1 MKTIVDTIYD
11 AQVGVYDIPKVTE
24 THEEFDIPEA
34 YRLQEE
40 LVERFMT
47 EGKTIIGYKLGLTS
61 REKMEQMGVDSPIHG
76 VFFDDMY
83 LRDGIIDYSKLIHP
97 KAEPEIAVKFSED
110 VPLDASEE
118 ELRSAIGFI
127 APAIDIIDSRY
138 KNFKFTMADVIA
150 DNCSAAQFV
159 VGEWIPYNPE
169 EIDIDSIKAALC
181 IDDECKSEGVSSA
194 VLGSPITA
202 LMEFKDSLA
211 KYGIAIKSG
220 QIVLTG
226 AITAASSFEKGNLIS
241 NQTDRGVVS
250 MK

>member
-1 MKTIVDTIYD
+1 MKSIVDTIYD

-24 THEEFDIPEA
+24 THGEFDIQEA

-40 LVERFMT
+40 LVERFMS

-83 LRDGIIDYSKLIHP
+83 LRDGIIDYDKLIHP

-118 ELRSAIGFI
+118 ELRNAIGYI

-138 KNFKFTMADVIA
+138 RNFKFTMADVVA

-181 IDDECKSEGVSSA
+181 IDDE
-194 VLGSPITA
+194 
-202 LMEFKDSLA
+202 
-211 KYGIAIKSG
+211 
-220 QIVLTG
+220 
-226 AITAASSFEKGNLIS
+226 
-241 NQTDRGVVS
+241 
-250 MK
+250 